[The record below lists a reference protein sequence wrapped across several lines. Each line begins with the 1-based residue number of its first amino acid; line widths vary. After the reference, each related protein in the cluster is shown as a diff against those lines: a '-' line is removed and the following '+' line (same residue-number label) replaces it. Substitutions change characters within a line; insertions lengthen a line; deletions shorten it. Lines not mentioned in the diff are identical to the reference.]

1 MSAGSAVE
9 GLLHALEES
18 VRAEQMAK
26 ARLRLTTERVAQLV
40 RRLQSV
46 GLKSFVIAGRV
57 ARTLGLSPTV
67 ETQRRIASRLRQ
79 RASRVTRRRGIVS
92 GAHGEAE
99 VAAKAEPKLIRRV
112 VTTEYEVDPE
122 EDLEHEEE
130 LEDPEDDED
139 VDPEDEKSR
148 PRRRKR

>member
-1 MSAGSAVE
+1 M
-9 GLLHALEES
+9 
-18 VRAEQMAK
+18 
-26 ARLRLTTERVAQLV
+26 
-40 RRLQSV
+40 
-46 GLKSFVIAGRV
+46 
-57 ARTLGLSPTV
+57 
-67 ETQRRIASRLRQ
+67 
-79 RASRVTRRRGIVS
+79 TRGRGIVS

-99 VAAKAEPKLIRRV
+99 VAAVAFDEKEAAKMPKAEPKLIRRV
-112 VTTEYEVDPE
+112 VTTEYEVEPE